1 MRALLDIYRAQFR
14 ITFATQLQYRAE
26 LLIWL
31 IGMVLEPVIYLVVW
45 SAVSRVNNDSVG
57 GFGARDFAAYFIV
70 TMMVNFI
77 TFDWHMWE
85 FEFRIRE
92 GQFSPL
98 LLRPVH
104 PIHAD
109 MASNITYKTLM
120 LAIMLPVSALLA
132 YTFDANLHPDGRT
145 MVLFLIALLLAFVM
159 RSILEWSLALI
170 SFWTT
175 RMLAVNR
182 AYFSLSLFLSGKMAP
197 ISLLPA
203 PLQFAAAYLPF
214 RWMIS
219 FPAEVLLG
227 RVAPEAALNGFL
239 IQAGWIGASLI
250 LLNLMWRFGVR
261 RYAGSAHDSLF
272 PPVLGVCA
280 SRRAGRIAIPREF
293 RGPVVR
299 FGGEDRLGAG
309 RPCSRL
315 FAHRKS
321 WAAGRSM
328 NSTRSPACSSSS
340 ADLST

>member
-1 MRALLDIYRAQFR
+1 MRALLDLYRAQFR

-31 IGMVLEPVIYLVVW
+31 IGMILEPVIYLVVW
-45 SAVSRVNNDSVG
+45 SAVSASKGTVD
-57 GFGARDFAAYFIV
+57 GFSRGDFAAYFIV

-85 FEFRIRE
+85 FEFRIRD

-120 LAIMLPVSALLA
+120 LIIMLPVSALLA
-132 YTFDANLHPDGRT
+132 YVFDANIQTNRT
-145 MVLFLIALLLAFVM
+145 AIGLFLVALFLAFVL
-159 RSILEWSLALI
+159 RSILEWSLALL

-182 AYFSLSLFLSGKMAP
+182 TYFSLNLFLSGKMAP
-197 ISLLPA
+197 ITLLPA
-203 PLQFAAAYLPF
+203 ALQAAAFYLPF
-214 RWMIS
+214 RWMVY

-227 RVAPEAALNGFL
+227 RVAPDAALHGFV
-239 IQAGWIGASLI
+239 IQIAWIGACLL

-261 RYAGSAHDSLF
+261 RYAG
-272 PPVLGVCA
+272 V
-280 SRRAGRIAIPREF
+280 
-293 RGPVVR
+293 
-299 FGGEDRLGAG
+299 GA
-309 RPCSRL
+309 
-315 FAHRKS
+315 
-321 WAAGRSM
+321 
-328 NSTRSPACSSSS
+328 
-340 ADLST
+340 